1 MIFWHVGS
9 DFASGL
15 LESKVRKGA
24 MGLRQRRWPS
34 IAPRFFM
41 AADSVI
47 CALAFAHARQ
57 GRAKV
62 IHEVRRRNCP
72 ALVARNTCIIT
83 DTYMCFQEKG

>member
-1 MIFWHVGS
+1 
-9 DFASGL
+9 
-15 LESKVRKGA
+15 

-62 IHEVRRRNCP
+62 IHEVGRMNCP
-72 ALVARNTCIIT
+72 ALVARRHYHYIYTCVSERMV
-83 DTYMCFQEKG
+83 DTILFF

>member
-1 MIFWHVGS
+1 
-9 DFASGL
+9 
-15 LESKVRKGA
+15 
-24 MGLRQRRWPS
+24 MGLRQRSWPS

-62 IHEVRRRNCP
+62 IHEVGRMNCL
-72 ALVARNTCIIT
+72 ALVASSVHYHYILYAHIYTCVSERMV
-83 DTYMCFQEKG
+83 DTILFF